1 MKMRVK
7 YTLNGSWH
15 YVLQTK
21 KWIFW
26 KTIAKFPTLE
36 NVEEF
41 IKKLKKLDDFNESLN
56 KSEQKVIKLSARLI
70 SE

>member
-7 YTLNGSWH
+7 YDINGTMR

-21 KWIFW
+21 NWLFW
-26 KTIAKFPTLE
+26 KTIAKFSTLE

-41 IKKLKKLDDFNESLN
+41 LKKLKKVDDFNESLN
-56 KSEQKVIKLSARLI
+56 ESGIKFKIPVRVIYK
-70 SE
+70 

>member
-7 YTLNGSWH
+7 YTLKGSWR
-15 YVLQTK
+15 YVLQSK

-26 KTIAKFPTLE
+26 KTIAKFSTLE

-41 IKKLKKLDDFNESLN
+41 INKLKKVDDFNESLN
-56 KSEQKVIKLSARLI
+56 KSGQKVIKLSAHLI
-70 SE
+70 TK

>member
-7 YTLNGSWH
+7 YVINGSWR

-21 KWIFW
+21 NWLFW
-26 KTIAKFPTLE
+26 KTIAKFSTLE

-41 IKKLKKLDDFNESLN
+41 LNKLKKVDEFNESLN
-56 KSEQKVIKLSARLI
+56 KSGIKIKIPVRVIY
-70 SE
+70 E